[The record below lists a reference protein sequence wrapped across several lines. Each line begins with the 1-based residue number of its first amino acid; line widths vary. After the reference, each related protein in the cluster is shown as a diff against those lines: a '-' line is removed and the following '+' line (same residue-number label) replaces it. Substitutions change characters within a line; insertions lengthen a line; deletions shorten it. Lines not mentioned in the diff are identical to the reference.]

1 MDKKDLEKLSL
12 EAVEDYISSDE
23 SYDDDAQL
31 RIDPATFTVDIADG
45 EDAEDPADPRDY
57 YDIMDLVEMNA
68 EGRWI
73 PEPEAIA
80 SVAAE
85 YSGE

>member
-1 MDKKDLEKLSL
+1 MDKKDLEKLIL

-57 YDIMDLVEMNA
+57 
-68 EGRWI
+68 
-73 PEPEAIA
+73 
-80 SVAAE
+80 
-85 YSGE
+85 